1 MDGPTAAEGLR
12 DGWHALE
19 RADWSSARSAFAAV
33 LARGDAVEARDGL
46 AQALWFLGDVAEAI
60 ALRERAF
67 EDFVDAGRCD
77 DAARVAVWV
86 AHQHMIAGRTSAG
99 RGWLAR
105 CERAL
110 DGVPPCAGLG
120 WISVERARQAH
131 DVQEQIAHA
140 TRAVEAARAFGHGD
154 LEVYAVSLLGGAM
167 VSAGRL
173 EEGMRLLEEAMAAA
187 AAGRVRDVH
196 TLGSAYCNL
205 VVACTDA
212 GEWERATE
220 WCELVETFARTN
232 EAAPLLGAC
241 RTVHADVLMANGHW
255 DEAEHALESAVATNA
270 RYIPE
275 MNAPAI
281 ASLAELR
288 VLQGRLPEAEELLAG
303 REEHPA
309 TLRALAL
316 LRLADDR
323 PRQAVSLL
331 ERGLRGSGDSAV
343 ASTAL
348 LTPLVD
354 ARLALGDVA
363 GARAA
368 ADELGRFAESSGI
381 RLLGARAAFA
391 RSLVALAA
399 GERAEALEAARQAL
413 AAFRS
418 LLMPLDAGLA
428 RLALARAIS
437 EDDPESAREEA
448 RAALAVFRELG
459 AARAGDAAAAL
470 LRQWGVAQGG
480 RPRTVGDLTGR
491 GREVLGLIGRGM
503 SNGAIARALVISERT
518 AGHHVSRILMKLG
531 VRNRAE
537 AAAYAARARATSGS
551 PEASGA

>member
-1 MDGPTAAEGLR
+1 
-12 DGWHALE
+12 
-19 RADWSSARSAFAAV
+19 
-33 LARGDAVEARDGL
+33 
-46 AQALWFLGDVAEAI
+46 
-60 ALRERAF
+60 
-67 EDFVDAGRCD
+67 
-77 DAARVAVWV
+77 
-86 AHQHMIAGRTSAG
+86 MIAGRTSAG

-131 DVQEQIAHA
+131 DVQEQIDHA

-173 EEGMRLLEEAMAAA
+173 DDGMRLLDEAMAAA
-187 AAGRVRDVH
+187 ASGRVRDVH
-196 TLGSAYCNL
+196 TLASAYCNL

-255 DEAEHALESAVATNA
+255 DEAEHALESAMATNA

-288 VLQGRLPEAEELLAG
+288 VQQGRLPEAEELLAG

-323 PRQAVSLL
+323 PRQAVTLL

-343 ASTAL
+343 TASAL
-348 LTPLVD
+348 LTVLVD
-354 ARLALGDVA
+354 AHLALGDVA

-368 ADELGRFAESSGI
+368 ADDLGRFAESSGI

-399 GERAEALEAARQAL
+399 GEQAEAMEAARRAL
-413 AAFRS
+413 GGFLS

-428 RLALARAIS
+428 RLSLARAIS
-437 EDDPESAREEA
+437 GEDPESAREEA

-459 AARAGDAAAAL
+459 ASRAADAAAAL

-480 RPRTVGDLTGR
+480 RPRTVGELTGR
-491 GREVLGLIGRGM
+491 EREVLGLIGRGM

-537 AAAYAARARATSGS
+537 AAAYAARAGAASPS
-551 PEASGA
+551 PEPSST

>member
-1 MDGPTAAEGLR
+1 M
-12 DGWHALE
+12 
-19 RADWSSARSAFAAV
+19 
-33 LARGDAVEARDGL
+33 
-46 AQALWFLGDVAEAI
+46 AEAI

-67 EDFVDAGRCD
+67 DDYVDAGRCD

-154 LEVYAVSLLGGAM
+154 LEVYAVSLLGGAL

-173 EEGMRLLEEAMAAA
+173 DDGMRLLDEAMAAA

-196 TLGSAYCNL
+196 TLASAYCNL

-255 DEAEHALESAVATNA
+255 DEAEHALESAMATNA

-288 VLQGRLPEAEELLAG
+288 VQQGRLPEAEELLAG

-323 PRQAVSLL
+323 PRQAVTLL

-343 ASTAL
+343 AASAL

-399 GERAEALEAARQAL
+399 GEQAEALEAARRAL

-428 RLALARAIS
+428 RLTLARAIS
-437 EDDPESAREEA
+437 EEDPESAREEA

-459 AARAGDAAAAL
+459 ASRAARRGRGAAAPVGRRAGRTAPHRRRTDGARTGGPRAHRARDVERGHRPGAGDQRADRRPPRQPDPDEAGCAQPRRGRRVRRARAS
-470 LRQWGVAQGG
+470 G
-480 RPRTVGDLTGR
+480 RRSVEHLTGR
-491 GREVLGLIGRGM
+491 TVVHRASPLPQIPRRRSGRHGPARGSVACPPP
-503 SNGAIARALVISERT
+503 SNSAV
-518 AGHHVSRILMKLG
+518 AG
-531 VRNRAE
+531 
-537 AAAYAARARATSGS
+537 SGS
-551 PEASGA
+551 PLPT